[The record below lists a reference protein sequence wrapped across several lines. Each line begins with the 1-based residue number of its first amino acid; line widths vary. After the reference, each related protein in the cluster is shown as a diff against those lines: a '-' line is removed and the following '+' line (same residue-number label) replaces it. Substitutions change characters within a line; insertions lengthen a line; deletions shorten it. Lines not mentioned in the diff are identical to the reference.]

1 MTRAFRPSVGALPPY
16 VESRYK
22 PAGLKRLQ
30 VVRLALG
37 VQFIAASSL
46 LRIASADLA
55 LQMETDEWPGPRQP
69 FLI

>member
-1 MTRAFRPSVGALPPY
+1 
-16 VESRYK
+16 
-22 PAGLKRLQ
+22 LKRLQ

-46 LRIASADLA
+46 RRIASADLA